1 MLSNPSNWLTEK
13 STGRVT
19 LAALV
24 VFILFTAIVLPDQA
38 VKARESSGSA
48 ESPDTSFFYT
58 AKDLYRM
65 AEEYGPGGRAAYI
78 RARFTFDVIW
88 PVVYTVFL
96 LTATS
101 WLGGR
106 LFSGSRW
113 RLLNLVPLA
122 GTLLDFMENSGASL
136 VFARYPAATPV
147 VDVLTPVSTLLKWV
161 FITVS
166 FVILVVMAAAAL
178 WKVIKK
184 NLG

>member
-1 MLSNPSNWLTEK
+1 MLPNLSNWLTEK

-38 VKARESSGSA
+38 AKAGETSGSS

-65 AEEYGPGGRAAYI
+65 AEEYGPEGRAAYI

-88 PVVYTVFL
+88 PVVYTAFL

-106 LFSGSRW
+106 LFPGSRW
-113 RLLNLVPLA
+113 QLLNLVPLA
-122 GTLLDFMENSGASL
+122 GTLLDFMENFGASL

-147 VDVLTPVSTLLKWV
+147 IDVLTPVSTLLKWV

-166 FVILVVMAAAAL
+166 FVVLVVMAAASA
-178 WKVIKK
+178 WKAVRK
-184 NLG
+184 